1 MFFFTQIY
9 KNYIY
14 AKNCIYAKNYI
25 PFFIYNV
32 FYKHFS
38 SHFFF
43 LYMHK
48 NLHTKKTINKF
59 LYIHFSSMDISYIY
73 SFSFMDV
80 SYIYKFFYFFFLI
93 YVLINIFLYIH
104 YLINDSRHIQS
115 FSLYAFL

>member
-1 MFFFTQIY
+1 MFFTQNY
-9 KNYIY
+9 KNHIC

-48 NLHTKKTINKF
+48 NLHTKNDKQISLYTFFFYGCFLCIFLF
-59 LYIHFSSMDISYIY
+59 LYVLF
-73 SFSFMDV
+73 
-80 SYIYKFFYFFFLI
+80 YIYKFFYFFFLI